1 MARNSQD
8 LRRLGDRRGFIWDA
22 RTAQV
27 VWFGVGIATA
37 IRWVRRS
44 REPGDS
50 GLGRLGPA
58 APIQAQSPSRLHYR
72 PYRRDTDMTISEM
85 LERPS
90 TPM

>member
-50 GLGRLGPA
+50 GLGRQDQP
-58 APIQAQSPSRLHYR
+58 
-72 PYRRDTDMTISEM
+72 RRSKLNPHRDYIIGLIAE
-85 LERPS
+85 
-90 TPM
+90 TPT